1 MNLSEAYY
9 LGGAERAMA
18 GDTKV
23 WPLYDD
29 YCYVTQQAY
38 GSYTNNRIYM
48 DDIHTSPTAVYRIMF
63 RPGGASLSTTGIL
76 FGSYGSSSQQVRLTF
91 SSRTPYLSVNG
102 NVLTGTTFPSSDW
115 TSKDRYWEFGN
126 NYIKDLSDGSYIV
139 SGTPA
144 GDIYDVQKCLN
155 LGYGRVYQAEIWDN
169 GNLVAFLLP
178 VKWYGD
184 VFGVYDTI
192 GHRFYEAERPE
203 RLSGYTCSSDEPNW
217 SGDTPSPDQHWY
229 LVPVTDSENNPPA
242 GDDYVFYSPLRS
254 SALSVNLAEYAEDS
268 LVTITNDIPVTATTG
283 GEYRITDETYSGLTK
298 WNLIGGIGGA
308 FRLKGKTGD
317 WYLRTERTTSPDTA
331 REKGVRLGSAEPTY
345 FNSEDGKVYV
355 NFVSQNWCWAF
366 AWEIAFPGTEWEFPT
381 PGAYKCNGYYASYDF
396 ASHFYLYR
404 LVRK

>member
-1 MNLSEAYY
+1 MDIREAYY

-18 GDTKV
+18 GDVKV

-29 YCYVTQQAY
+29 YCY
-38 GSYTNNRIYM
+38 
-48 DDIHTSPTAVYRIMF
+48 TSPTGSTYGSNYCDMPDIETSPNAVYRIMF
-63 RPGGASLSTTGIL
+63 RPNASTAGGVL
-76 FGSYGSSSQQVRLTF
+76 FGGRSTYDSWDFRLLWTTNRRAVLDIGN
-91 SSRTPYLSVNG
+91 SRITAPSAKAMSASTDYYLEIG
-102 NVLTGTTFPSSDW
+102 NYYV
-115 TSKDRYWEFGN
+115 
-126 NYIKDLSDGSYIV
+126 KDLSDGSIVV
-139 SGTPA
+139 SGATKADANVPVLPMR
-144 GDIYDVQKCLN
+144 IS
-155 LGYGRVYQAEIWDN
+155 LGYGRVYQAEIWEN
-169 GNLVAFLLP
+169 NVLKHLFLP
-178 VKWYGD
+178 VRWFDQKY
-184 VFGVYDTI
+184 GVYDTI
-192 GHRFYEAERPE
+192 GHRFYPVGNQTV
-203 RLSGYTCSSDEPNW
+203 SGHTCGSGEPNW

-254 SALSVNLAEYAEDS
+254 AVLEAVVGNTAEDS
-268 LVTITNDIPVTATTG
+268 SLRVTYDLPVTATTG
-283 GEYRITDETYSGLTK
+283 GEYLITDETYSGLTK

-317 WYLRTERTTSPDTA
+317 WYLRTERTTIPDTA

-345 FNSEDGKVYV
+345 FNLENGQVYV